1 MVYYLDSSA
10 VLRWLLKAPGYFA
23 DYSKWSKSVSS
34 ALLRVECNR
43 TLGRLRL
50 ENRINDAEVSALKMQ
65 LQNILES
72 IFVVGIQDS
81 IIERASESFPTV
93 IKSLDA
99 IHLAT
104 LIIIQNESDRKLT
117 LVTHDDNMII
127 AGTSLGISIYH

>member
-10 VLRWLLKAPGYFA
+10 VLHWLLKAPGYFA
-23 DYSKWSKSVSS
+23 YFSKWSKSVSS
-34 ALLRVECNR
+34 ALLRVECHR
-43 TLGRLRL
+43 TLDRLRL

-65 LQNILES
+65 LKNILES

-81 IIERASESFPTV
+81 IIARASESFPTV

-104 LIIIQNESDRKLT
+104 LIITQNESDSKLT
-117 LVTHDDNMII
+117 LVTHDDKMIL
-127 AGTSLGISIYH
+127 AATSLGISIYH